1 VKSFS
6 VQRFVCSS
14 ESQPPLSPTFA
25 LSALKCKQV
34 AALIASHNEI
44 ELLPQNM
51 HLSYHLADVQLHCNH
66 LVALDPS
73 LFAATSITSLRLD
86 SNLITNLPDDVASAS
101 SLQVTLSSC
110 VSNKIL
116 YCSGHHSRLN
126 LTPVAP
132 AAGAEHFIQPV
143 AAAAYSSVRPHLIA
157 NPDVP
162 RLPLGFIHLAPKGKF
177 RFRIAVHWA
186 PILVTV

>member
-1 VKSFS
+1 MKSFS
-6 VQRFVCSS
+6 VLRFVCSS
-14 ESQPPLSPTFA
+14 ESQPPLPPTFT
-25 LSALKCKQV
+25 LLALKCNQV

-101 SLQVTLSSC
+101 SLQVTLSFYESKSFELLASSFC
-110 VSNKIL
+110 V
-116 YCSGHHSRLN
+116 
-126 LTPVAP
+126 
-132 AAGAEHFIQPV
+132 
-143 AAAAYSSVRPHLIA
+143 
-157 NPDVP
+157 
-162 RLPLGFIHLAPKGKF
+162 
-177 RFRIAVHWA
+177 
-186 PILVTV
+186 